1 MKSNRNLWP
10 FGIIAA
16 FGLFFIGMASVVVIA
31 STHREH
37 LVNPNYYEQEL
48 KFQGQIDATARAR
61 KAGANLLYDSAA
73 GRVVFSLPAAQIT
86 QNFSGTMTLYRAN
99 APELDREFLLQPRAD
114 GTQTFDV
121 SKLAPGPWHFRAAW
135 VADGNNY
142 FLEEKIIVTG
152 R

>member
-1 MKSNRNLWP
+1 
-10 FGIIAA
+10 
-16 FGLFFIGMASVVVIA
+16 
-31 STHREH
+31 
-37 LVNPNYYEQEL
+37 L
-48 KFQGQIDATARAR
+48 KFQGQIDATARAQ
-61 KAGANLLYDSAA
+61 KSGANLLYDPAA
-73 GRVVFSLPAAQIT
+73 GKVVFTLPAAQLA

-121 SKLAPGPWHFRAAW
+121 SKLATGPWRLRAAW
-135 VADGNNY
+135 VADGTNY

>member
-1 MKSNRNLWP
+1 MKTNRNLWP

-48 KFQGQIDATARAR
+48 KFQGQIDATARAQ
-61 KAGANLLYDSAA
+61 KSGANLLYDPAA
-73 GRVVFSLPAAQIT
+73 GKVVITLPAAQLA

-121 SKLAPGPWHFRAAW
+121 SKLAPGPWRFRAAW

>member
-1 MKSNRNLWP
+1 MKTNRNLWP

-16 FGLFFIGMASVVVIA
+16 FGLFLIGMASVVVIA

-99 APELDREFLLQPRAD
+99 APELDREFLLQPRTD

-121 SKLAPGPWHFRAAW
+121 SKLAPGPWRFRAAW
-135 VADGNNY
+135 VADRNTY
-142 FLEEKIIVTG
+142 FLEEKIIVTD